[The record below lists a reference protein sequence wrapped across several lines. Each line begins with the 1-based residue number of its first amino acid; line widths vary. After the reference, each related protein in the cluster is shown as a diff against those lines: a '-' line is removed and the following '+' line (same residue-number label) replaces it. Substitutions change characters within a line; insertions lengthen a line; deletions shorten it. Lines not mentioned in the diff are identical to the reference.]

1 MEKIK
6 LDQRL
11 LACAQFVRKGSR
23 LADIGT
29 DHAYLPTYL
38 VQSGKISLAYAC
50 DINENPLQSAKET
63 IQKYGVQD
71 QIELRL
77 CNGLERIEKQEI
89 DDIVI
94 AGMGGELII
103 EILSACD
110 YIKSENLRHILQ
122 PMSKAHLLRRF
133 LCENGFE
140 ILDETACASNG
151 KIYTVLCCEYTGE
164 TGENNDKFY
173 YFGRLIEKTDE
184 YSEKYKQKIK
194 NSILKQAN
202 GILKSRPCD
211 KHAKEL
217 LNICEKI

>member
-11 LACAQFVRKGSR
+11 LACADFVRSGTR
-23 LADIGT
+23 VADVGT

-38 VQSGKISLAYAC
+38 VQSGKTTLAYAC
-50 DINENPLQSAKET
+50 DINENPLLSAKET
-63 IQKYGVQD
+63 IQKYGVQK
-71 QIELRL
+71 QIKLRL
-77 CNGLERIEKQEI
+77 CNGLEKINKDEV

-110 YIKSENLRHILQ
+110 YIKSENLRLILQ

-140 ILDETACASNG
+140 ILDETACASNN
-151 KIYTVLCCEYTGE
+151 KIYTVLCCEYTGD
-164 TGENNDKFY
+164 TSDKIDKFY
-173 YFGRLIEKTDE
+173 YFGRHLEKTDE
-184 YSEKYKQKIK
+184 NSKIYKQKIK

-202 GILKSRPCD
+202 GILKSKPCD
-211 KHAKEL
+211 RQAKEL
-217 LNICEKI
+217 LNICEQI

>member
-11 LACAQFVRKGSR
+11 LACADFVRSGTR
-23 LADIGT
+23 VADVGT

-38 VQSGKISLAYAC
+38 VQSGKTTLAYAC
-50 DINENPLQSAKET
+50 DINENPLLSAKET
-63 IQKYGVQD
+63 IQKYGVQK
-71 QIELRL
+71 QIKLRL
-77 CNGLERIEKQEI
+77 CNGLEKINKDEV

-94 AGMGGELII
+94 AGMGGELFI

-110 YIKSENLRHILQ
+110 YIKSENLQLILQ

-151 KIYTVLCCEYTGE
+151 KIYTVLCCEYTGDTSE
-164 TGENNDKFY
+164 KSDKFY
-173 YFGRLIEKTDE
+173 YFGKHLEKTDE
-184 YSEKYKQKIK
+184 NSKIYKQKIK

-202 GILKSRPCD
+202 GILKSKPCD
-211 KHAKEL
+211 RQAKEL
-217 LNICEKI
+217 LNICEQI

>member
-11 LACAQFVRKGSR
+11 LACAQYVREGSR
-23 LADIGT
+23 IADIGT

-38 VQSGKISLAYAC
+38 VQSGKTALAYAC
-50 DINENPLQSAKET
+50 DVNEKPLLSAKET
-63 IQKYGVQD
+63 IQKYGVQ
-71 QIELRL
+71 QNVSLRL
-77 CNGLERIEKQEI
+77 CNGLEAIEKAEV

-103 EILSACD
+103 EILSACS
-110 YIKSENLRHILQ
+110 YIKSENLRLILQ

-140 ILDETACASNG
+140 ILDETACDSND
-151 KIYTVLCCEYTGE
+151 KIYTVLCCEYSGATE
-164 TGENNDKFY
+164 CKDDKFY
-173 YFGRLIEKTDE
+173 YFGRHLEKTDDN
-184 YSEKYKQKIK
+184 SKKYKQKIK

-202 GILKSRPCD
+202 GILKSKPCD
-211 KHAKEL
+211 KQAKEL
-217 LNICEKI
+217 LSICEQI